1 MDGLVSP
8 APRQRQT
15 NNRQLLPV
23 EAYTSQAWF
32 EREQRELFTKV
43 WSFCALTEDLKQ
55 PGDYKCVEV
64 GGAPY
69 LLLRDADN
77 NLVGY
82 HNMCRHRG
90 SRLMEGSGNTGTTM
104 VCFYHRWSYALDGRL
119 LGVPQ
124 ARSEFPGLD
133 KSCLGLLPV
142 QVATWRNMIFLNPD
156 LEAASLDSWLAG
168 APDMIPHEPDKLVEV
183 GDMLYRVR
191 ANWKVVAENFIDSY
205 HLFYLHDVSLGDG
218 DFDNLKQ
225 WPSGRHWHERRGL
238 KPGFSHDKLLLPVI
252 DGISPTFGFD
262 GVWLFPT
269 VALVA
274 QATMWL
280 TFHLIPVSPEESLVH
295 IRVRAAPAA
304 LDRPDLPPE
313 PDQASLPAYMLHA
326 HGPYTAVRLDTKD
339 VHPLESASVMRE
351 DIYACEAMQQGMH
364 SPRWEVG
371 PLSSWEES
379 LSFFQRQV
387 LDFVP
392 LTE

>member
-1 MDGLVSP
+1 MMDGHMAP
-8 APRQRQT
+8 PRQRQT

-32 EREQRELFTKV
+32 DREQRELFTKV
-43 WSFCALTEDLKQ
+43 WSFAGMTEDLRS
-55 PGDYKCVEV
+55 PGDFKCVEI

-69 LLLRDADN
+69 VIMRNADN
-77 NLVGY
+77 ELRAY

-90 SRLMEGSGNTGTTM
+90 SRLLEGTGNTGSVI
-104 VCFYHRWSYALDGRL
+104 VCFYHRWSYALDGAL
-119 LGVPQ
+119 MGVPQ
-124 ARSEFPGLD
+124 VRSEFPSLD
-133 KSCLGLLPV
+133 KSSLGLLPV

-156 LEAASLDSWLAG
+156 LTAAPLATWLAG
-168 APDMIPHEPDKLVEV
+168 APDQMQHEPEKLVQV
-183 GDMLYRVR
+183 GDMLYRVN

-238 KPGFSHDKLLLPVI
+238 KPGKTHENMLLPVI

-262 GVWLFPT
+262 GCWLFPT

-280 TFHLIPVSPEESLVH
+280 TFHLIPVSPEVSHVH
-295 IRVRAAPAA
+295 IRVRASPAA
-304 LDRPDLPPE
+304 LDRPNLPAE
-313 PDQASLPAYMLHA
+313 PDPASLPAYMLHA
-326 HGPYTAVRLDTKD
+326 KGPYTAVRLDTSE

-364 SPRWEVG
+364 SPRWAVG

-379 LSFFQRQV
+379 LSFFQQQV

-392 LTE
+392 I